1 MSTMKSL
8 LKWVELAAVV
18 SAVIGITYLFGL
30 PILLPRLWPE
40 IRLPLALLAGSVV
53 LILALMPD
61 ISRRHPAGEGP
72 TGRPASRVEP
82 TVERRLRTPGFEP
95 NLSSTRFS
103 HIEQTPHIAQRS
115 VPVSGQPSVEATAK
129 PPAAT
134 TSVSTTEAEHHY
146 EELLRRKTHGDTALM
161 GRLVEYER
169 VRNPR
174 ATRSEL
180 LAAAVERWEHD
191 NR

>member
-18 SAVIGITYLFGL
+18 SAVIGITYIFGL

-40 IRLPLALLAGSVV
+40 VRLPLALLAGSVV

-61 ISRRHPAGEGP
+61 IGRRHPAGEGP
-72 TGRPASRVEP
+72 TGHPESRVE
-82 TVERRLRTPGFEP
+82 
-95 NLSSTRFS
+95 
-103 HIEQTPHIAQRS
+103 
-115 VPVSGQPSVEATAK
+115 
-129 PPAAT
+129 PAAT
-134 TSVSTTEAEHHY
+134 TSSASEMEAERHY
-146 EELLRRKTHGDTALM
+146 EALLRRKTHGETDLM
-161 GRLVEYER
+161 ERLVAYER
-169 VRNPR
+169 GRNPH
-174 ATRSEL
+174 ATRAEL